1 MSSAKLFG
9 EIRQRLKKIRDVNSF
24 ICDGENILHQS
35 VKRYNSVDV
44 VKVLQSRGANLHI
57 TTEYCGKNVIHL
69 AIESMKRSNYNS
81 TQKLIKFLIDQKV
94 DVNAQD
100 YARNTA
106 LHYIIKNCTN
116 VDQSISLINLLVQSG
131 ARVDTSNIKGQTA
144 LHLAVEMENFA
155 LSEHLICVGANVN
168 HKEERSKSALHISV
182 GKCNLP
188 ITKLLIQKGAKVDNI
203 PSDQGSLL
211 HIAIHSSKPGKLRM
225 DLVKLLLES
234 GTDINACD
242 DSLSTPLHLV
252 LTTKDEDCAKF
263 LIRNNSSLDK
273 QDKKGNTPL
282 RIAVEKGLE
291 SSVKLLLIKG
301 ANPNDTKRREKYN
314 FIDEKSLIHHVTWHG
329 KLSIVR
335 LLLQYGNTMT
345 PKDKSL
351 GLSIS
356 ALRNDTAMAKYFLSI
371 GADPNLWTEAPI
383 ALRSAFVETIDL
395 GENMVQ
401 LLIDHGADTIKYS
414 LLAGFRGFSKRRY
427 LCLLRHLALLTF
439 EDVDIGVKNLTEI
452 DQRPEMK
459 EYYHSCQRELLM
471 MKSAQIPYS
480 TLTLYDLLI
489 KKNYEIVKC
498 FQNESI
504 VALIRS
510 DDVSFSFPKYSWN
523 LRYKLTR
530 GLERLD
536 LMTKGRRFFNAI
548 VSSAIPGEIV
558 NVICEL
564 LSDEDLTNLG
574 KIRFKA
580 RGTLEEF
587 TMTLRTG
594 RRKQYFPR
602 EKEDELW

>member
-1 MSSAKLFG
+1 MLSAKHTK
-9 EIRQRLKKIRDVNSF
+9 EIIQQLEGIRDINSF
-24 ICDGENILHQS
+24 IFDGENILHQS

-44 VKVLQSRGANLHI
+44 VKVLQNRGADLHI
-57 TTEYCGKNVIHL
+57 TIEYCGKNVIHL
-69 AIESMKRSNYNS
+69 AIENIERKNYNA
-81 TQKLIKFLIDQKV
+81 TRKLVKFFIDQKV

-106 LHYIIKNCTN
+106 LHYIIKKSTN
-116 VDQSISLINLLVQSG
+116 NDQSISLIDLLIQSG
-131 ARVDTSNIKGQTA
+131 AQVDTSNIKGQTA

-211 HIAIHSSKPGKLRM
+211 HVAIHSSEPGKLRM

-252 LTTKDEDCAKF
+252 LTNEDEDCAKY
-263 LIRNNSSLDK
+263 LIENNSTIDK
-273 QDKKGNTPL
+273 RNKNDNTPL
-282 RIAVEKGLE
+282 RIAIKNGLE
-291 SSVKLLLIKG
+291 SSVKLLLSKG
-301 ANPNDTKRREKYN
+301 ANPNDTKRKQGYN
-314 FIDEKSLIHHVTWHG
+314 FVKDQNLIYHAVWSG
-329 KLSIVR
+329 KLPIVQ
-335 LLLQYGNTMT
+335 LLSQYGATLT
-345 PKDKSL
+345 PEDKSH

-356 ALRNDTAMAKYFLSI
+356 AMHNNTAMAKYFLSI
-371 GADPNLWTEAPI
+371 GADPNLWTPEGEN
-383 ALRSAFVETIDL
+383 ALSSALDVTHRGL
-395 GENMVQ
+395 SRNMVQ
-401 LLIDHGADTIKYS
+401 FLLDHGADVIEYCHLPS
-414 LLAGFRGFSKRRY
+414 YLSYCDRNV
-427 LCLLRHLALLTF
+427 LCLIRHLALLTVQS
-439 EDVDIGVKNLTEI
+439 VDIGEENL
-452 DQRPEMK
+452 RVLNRVSRMK
-459 EYYHSCQRELLM
+459 AYYESCQKELFLL
-471 MKSAQIPYS
+471 KSAQIPSS

-489 KKNYEIVKC
+489 KKNHEIVKC

-504 VALIRS
+504 VALIKS
-510 DDVSFSFPKYSWN
+510 DDVSSSYPEYSWN

-536 LMTKGRRFFNAI
+536 LMSKGKRFFNAI
-548 VSSAIPGEIV
+548 VSSAIPSEIV

-574 KIRFKA
+574 KVRFKA
-580 RGTLEEF
+580 REKPKKF
-587 TMTLRTG
+587 TMTLRAG
-594 RRKQYFPR
+594 RKKKNFLRQ
-602 EKEDELW
+602 EKY